1 MKLKKT
7 FFVALTTV
15 AAALAL
21 SVSASAVGLGETSDG
36 SKPISNPDESSTPES
51 SLPNPSSQ
59 PAPVT
64 GDNSGATVAVLAT
77 AGVVALGTAIVAT
90 KMKKKASK

>member
-36 SKPISNPDESSTPES
+36 PKPISDPGES

>member
-1 MKLKKT
+1 MRIKKT

-21 SVSASAVGLGETSDG
+21 SLSAGAVGLGETSDAP
-36 SKPISNPDESSTPES
+36 KPSEKPGDD
-51 SLPNPSSQ
+51 
-59 PAPVT
+59 VKT
-64 GDNSGATVAVLAT
+64 GDNSSAVVAIVATTGVA
-77 AGVVALGTAIVAT
+77 ALGTAIVAT

>member
-21 SVSASAVGLGETSDG
+21 SISAGATGLGETSDTQLP
-36 SKPISNPDESSTPES
+36 SKTGDD
-51 SLPNPSSQ
+51 
-59 PAPVT
+59 VKT
-64 GDNSGATVAVLAT
+64 GDNSAAVVAIVATTGVA
-77 AGVVALGTAIVAT
+77 ALGTAIVAT

>member
-21 SVSASAVGLGETSDG
+21 SVSAGAVGLGETSDG
-36 SKPISNPDESSTPES
+36 PKPVSDPVSEITTESSTP
-51 SLPNPSSQ
+51 NPSQ
-59 PAPVT
+59 AAPIT

-90 KMKKKASK
+90 KMKKASK